1 MTSGPTANQATP
13 GPAARSPAGKNGST
27 PPPSAASARKASP
40 PGDARQLRLAQS
52 FAQVVAVLMRDP
64 AYKNLR
70 VTDLE
75 WLVLPPIM
83 AGQFRLAHATRP
95 TEAGEVKQGG
105 ILMPVAA
112 ALWARVSPQV
122 DKALSETLDKPVQ
135 LGSAAWTSGDILWLL
150 AVAGDRR
157 ATPAFLKQLQE
168 NEFKGKQVKMR
179 LRSPD
184 GKLVVSDLSQS
195 AKAA

>member
-1 MTSGPTANQATP
+1 
-13 GPAARSPAGKNGST
+13 
-27 PPPSAASARKASP
+27 
-40 PGDARQLRLAQS
+40 
-52 FAQVVAVLMRDP
+52 MRDP

-70 VTDLE
+70 VADLE

-83 AGQFRLAHATRP
+83 AGQFQLAHAPRP
-95 TEAGEVKQGG
+95 MAPGEVKQGG
-105 ILMPVAA
+105 ILVPVAA

-122 DKALSETLDKPVQ
+122 DKALSETLDKAVQ
-135 LGSAAWTSGDILWLL
+135 LSSAAWTSGDILWLL

-168 NEFKGKQVKMR
+168 SEFKGKQVKMR

-184 GKLVVSDLSQS
+184 GQLVVSDLSRS